1 MKGYT
6 NFTKVHAEEFTGAL
20 AGAASSAG
28 ALSGKA
34 VSTHNET
41 FSVDTTLTGV
51 DALVVTATASA
62 ASKSLV
68 LGVEDGQVLFV
79 VNVGGTNSFTLKGI
93 TGDSGTSLAAG
104 KVALVIGSTTA
115 NTTKIYVLN

>member
-6 NFTKVHAEEFTGAL
+6 NFTKVHAEEF
-20 AGAASSAG
+20 AGEATEAKKLIGSAV
-28 ALSGKA
+28 ATLDKS
-34 VSTHNET
+34 

-51 DALVVTATASA
+51 DALAVTATASA

-68 LGVEDGQVLFV
+68 LGVKNGQILLVA
-79 VNVGGTNSFTLKGI
+79 NVGGTNAFTLKGI
-93 TGDSGTSLAAG
+93 TGDSGTSLATG

-115 NTTKIYVLN
+115 NATKIYVLN